1 MFFSQPAIQSW
12 EAGCSDVLVCVV
24 AWVRIGSG
32 FIMKNTI
39 VHWKKNVSR
48 KHRLWT
54 ALLLALFCL
63 VSVVFAQP
71 NTGKKKER
79 IGGHTPRQVLNL
91 FGYRGV
97 LGITDQQVAG
107 YRRVFGFGDANR
119 DGRHSKKEY
128 IEDGFY
134 LTKQSRQGIF
144 RASDSNGD
152 GFVTE
157 AEYVINRM
165 ITDEAKEIFHKLDAN
180 RDGKLAAK
188 EIVASG
194 KFKDEKLALEVFKTL
209 DVDGNGSLVIPEY
222 LRVFGRW
229 ARAD

>member
-1 MFFSQPAIQSW
+1 
-12 EAGCSDVLVCVV
+12 
-24 AWVRIGSG
+24 
-32 FIMKNTI
+32 MKNSTA
-39 VHWKKNVSR
+39 HWIKTVSP
-48 KHRLWT
+48 KHRLRVT
-54 ALLLALFCL
+54 LLLPLFCL

-71 NTGKKKER
+71 SAGKKKER

-91 FGYRGV
+91 FGYRGI

-144 RASDSNGD
+144 RASDSDGD

-180 RDGKLAAK
+180 KDNKLSAK
-188 EIVASG
+188 EIIASG
-194 KFKDEKLALEVFKTL
+194 KFKDEKLAQAVFKTL
-209 DVDGNGSLVIPEY
+209 DVDGNKSLIIPEY
-222 LRVFGRW
+222 LRVWGRW

>member
-1 MFFSQPAIQSW
+1 
-12 EAGCSDVLVCVV
+12 
-24 AWVRIGSG
+24 
-32 FIMKNTI
+32 MKNTFSLWI
-39 VHWKKNVSR
+39 KTVLKKN
-48 KHRLWT
+48 RLSS
-54 ALLLALFCL
+54 LFLPLLFCL
-63 VSVVFAQP
+63 DFVAFSQP

-79 IGGHTPRQVLNL
+79 IGGHSQRQILDM
-91 FGYRGV
+91 FGYQGI
-97 LGITDQQVAG
+97 LGITDQQVAS

-134 LTKQSRQGIF
+134 LSKQSRQGIF

-180 RDGKLAAK
+180 RDNKLTAK
-188 EIVASG
+188 EIIASG
-194 KFKDEKLALEVFKTL
+194 KFKDEKLAQAVFKTL
-209 DVDGNGSLVIPEY
+209 DVDGSKSLVIPEY
-222 LRVFGRW
+222 LRVWGRW

>member
-1 MFFSQPAIQSW
+1 
-12 EAGCSDVLVCVV
+12 
-24 AWVRIGSG
+24 
-32 FIMKNTI
+32 MKNAITYWI
-39 VHWKKNVSR
+39 KTMSP
-48 KHRLWT
+48 KHRLRVT
-54 ALLLALFCL
+54 LLLPLFCL

-79 IGGHTPRQVLNL
+79 IGGHSPRQILNL

-134 LTKQSRQGIF
+134 LTKQARQGIF
-144 RASDSNGD
+144 RASDSDGD

-157 AEYVINRM
+157 VEYVINRM
-165 ITDEAKEIFHKLDAN
+165 ITDEAKEIFHKLDTN
-180 RDGKLAAK
+180 KDNKLTAK
-188 EIVASG
+188 EIIASG
-194 KFKDEKLALEVFKTL
+194 KFKDEKLARKVFTAM
-209 DVDGNGSLVIPEY
+209 DINGDGSLVIPEY

>member
-1 MFFSQPAIQSW
+1 
-12 EAGCSDVLVCVV
+12 
-24 AWVRIGSG
+24 
-32 FIMKNTI
+32 MKNSTALWI
-39 VHWKKNVSR
+39 KPESR
-48 KHRLWT
+48 KNRLAT
-54 ALLLALFCL
+54 VLLLLSFCL

-71 NTGKKKER
+71 NAGKKKES

-91 FGYRGV
+91 FGYRGI
-97 LGITDQQVAG
+97 LGITDQQVAS

-157 AEYVINRM
+157 VEYVINRM

-180 RDGKLAAK
+180 KDNKLSAM
-188 EIVASG
+188 EIITSG
-194 KFKDEKLALEVFKTL
+194 KFKDEKLAQAVFKSL
-209 DVDGNGSLVIPEY
+209 DVDGNKSLIIPEY
-222 LRVFGRW
+222 LRVWGRW

>member
-1 MFFSQPAIQSW
+1 
-12 EAGCSDVLVCVV
+12 
-24 AWVRIGSG
+24 
-32 FIMKNTI
+32 MKNAITYWI
-39 VHWKKNVSR
+39 KTMSP
-48 KHRLWT
+48 KHRLRVT
-54 ALLLALFCL
+54 LLLSLFCL

-79 IGGHTPRQVLNL
+79 IGGHSPRQILNL

-134 LTKQSRQGIF
+134 LTKQARQGIF
-144 RASDSNGD
+144 RATDSDGD

-157 AEYVINRM
+157 VEYVINRM

-180 RDGKLAAK
+180 KDNKLSAK
-188 EIVASG
+188 EIIASG
-194 KFKDEKLALEVFKTL
+194 KFKDEKLAQAVFKAL
-209 DVDGNGSLVIPEY
+209 DIDGNKSLVIPEY
-222 LRVFGRW
+222 LRVWGRW

>member
-1 MFFSQPAIQSW
+1 
-12 EAGCSDVLVCVV
+12 
-24 AWVRIGSG
+24 
-32 FIMKNTI
+32 MKNAITYWI
-39 VHWKKNVSR
+39 KTMSP
-48 KHRLWT
+48 KHRLRVT
-54 ALLLALFCL
+54 LLLPLFCL

-79 IGGHTPRQVLNL
+79 IGGHSPRQILNL

-134 LTKQSRQGIF
+134 LTKQARQGIF
-144 RASDSNGD
+144 RATDSDGD

-157 AEYVINRM
+157 VEYVINRM

-180 RDGKLAAK
+180 KDNKLTAK
-188 EIVASG
+188 EIITSG
-194 KFKDEKLALEVFKTL
+194 KFEDEKLAQAVFKAL
-209 DVDGNGSLVIPEY
+209 DVDGNKSLVIPEY
-222 LRVFGRW
+222 LRVWGRW

>member
-1 MFFSQPAIQSW
+1 MFFSQPAIQSRK
-12 EAGCSDVLVCVV
+12 AGCSDVLVCAV
-24 AWVRIGSG
+24 AWVRIDSG
-32 FIMKNTI
+32 YIMKYTI
-39 VHWKKNVSR
+39 NFCGEIVSR
-48 KHRLWT
+48 NHRLRAT
-54 ALLLALFCL
+54 LLLMLFCL
-63 VSVVFAQP
+63 GSVTFAQP
-71 NTGKKKER
+71 EAGKKKER
-79 IGGHTPRQVLNL
+79 IGGHTPRQILNL

-97 LGITDQQVAG
+97 LGITDQQVAD
-107 YRRVFGFGDANR
+107 YRRVFGFGDVNR

-157 AEYVINRM
+157 VEYVINRM

-180 RDGKLAAK
+180 RDGKLASK

>member
-1 MFFSQPAIQSW
+1 
-12 EAGCSDVLVCVV
+12 
-24 AWVRIGSG
+24 
-32 FIMKNTI
+32 MKNTI

-180 RDGKLAAK
+180 RDPVTNKFLTTKIAPSVAKREDQEINDQIVMAWAVGLSGAAVTALGTYWLLTATDGTASLAVLPQPRGAM
-188 EIVASG
+188 VVMR
-194 KFKDEKLALEVFKTL
+194 F
-209 DVDGNGSLVIPEY
+209 
-222 LRVFGRW
+222 
-229 ARAD
+229 

>member
-1 MFFSQPAIQSW
+1 
-12 EAGCSDVLVCVV
+12 
-24 AWVRIGSG
+24 
-32 FIMKNTI
+32 MKNSTA
-39 VHWKKNVSR
+39 HWIKTVSS
-48 KHRLWT
+48 KHRRRVT
-54 ALLLALFCL
+54 LLLPLFCL

-71 NTGKKKER
+71 NAGKKKES
-79 IGGHTPRQVLNL
+79 IGGHSPRQILNL
-91 FGYRGV
+91 FGYRGI
-97 LGITDQQVAG
+97 LGITDQQVAS

-157 AEYVINRM
+157 VEYVINRM
-165 ITDEAKEIFHKLDAN
+165 ITDEAKEIFHKLDTN
-180 RDGKLAAK
+180 KDNKLSAK
-188 EIVASG
+188 EIIASG
-194 KFKDEKLALEVFKTL
+194 KFKDEKLAQAVFMKL
-209 DVDGNGSLVIPEY
+209 DVDGNKSLIIPEY
-222 LRVFGRW
+222 LRVWGRW

>member
-1 MFFSQPAIQSW
+1 
-12 EAGCSDVLVCVV
+12 
-24 AWVRIGSG
+24 
-32 FIMKNTI
+32 MKNITTHRI
-39 VHWKKNVSR
+39 KPAFP
-48 KHRLWT
+48 KHRLRMT
-54 ALLLALFCL
+54 LLLPLFCL

-71 NTGKKKER
+71 NAGKKKER

-91 FGYRGV
+91 FGYRGI
-97 LGITDQQVAG
+97 LGITDQQVAS

-157 AEYVINRM
+157 VEYVINRM
-165 ITDEAKEIFHKLDAN
+165 ITDEAKEIFHKLDTN
-180 RDGKLAAK
+180 KDNKLSAK
-188 EIVASG
+188 EIIASG
-194 KFKDEKLALEVFKTL
+194 KFKDEKLAQAVFKTL
-209 DVDGNGSLVIPEY
+209 DVDGNKSLIIPEY
-222 LRVFGRW
+222 LRVWGRW